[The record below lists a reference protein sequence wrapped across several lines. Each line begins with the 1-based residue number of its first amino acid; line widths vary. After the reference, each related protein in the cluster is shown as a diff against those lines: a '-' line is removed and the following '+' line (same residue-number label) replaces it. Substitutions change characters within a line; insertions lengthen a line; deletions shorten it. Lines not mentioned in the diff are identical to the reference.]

1 MSPTASCMLDSS
13 PTTVRHARSLVVA
26 LHGSN
31 DLHVVLHC
39 NMSALLDMLHHSV
52 RHATAARCM
61 HGQPCG
67 QMLAGHAPL
76 LPEAVN
82 CFIPW
87 ICLLIGIIFCIAIA

>member
-39 NMSALLDMLHHSV
+39 NMSALLDMLHRNV

-82 CFIPW
+82 CLIPW